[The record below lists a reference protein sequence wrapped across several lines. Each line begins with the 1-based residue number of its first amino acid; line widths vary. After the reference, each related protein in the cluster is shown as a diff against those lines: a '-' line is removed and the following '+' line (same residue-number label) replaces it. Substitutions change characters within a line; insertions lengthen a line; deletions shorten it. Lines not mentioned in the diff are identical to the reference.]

1 MKHPKPAVSK
11 AFSAHTQADDKRQH
25 LTNSKPT
32 PITAAA
38 AWADAPA
45 IARAATVS
53 KRPKLPALFI
63 SHGAP
68 TLAIEQSA
76 TTSAL
81 ARIGQNLPKPRAII
95 IMSAHWQSAKLEISS
110 NPQPKTWHD
119 FSGFTPELYD
129 LQYPAAGQP
138 ALAETLAQQLTARGI
153 ICRVNPLRVSDHGVW
168 APLLHLYPEADIP
181 IVQISLP
188 RHYDSVAC
196 YQLGA
201 QLAQLRD
208 EQILLIGSGSITH
221 NLQALRWQA
230 ESIDKTARDFKVWL
244 LQQLKTDIPSALDWQ
259 QYPNYQNVHPSDEH
273 LLPLFFALG
282 AGQRVSVVH
291 QSMAHHSL
299 GMDIYR
305 FD

>member
-1 MKHPKPAVSK
+1 MKYPKRATSK
-11 AFSAHTQADDKRQH
+11 ASQTTHQRDHHHDTVQ
-25 LTNSKPT
+25 T
-32 PITAAA
+32 PITSAA
-38 AWADAPA
+38 AWESASAVPS
-45 IARAATVS
+45 TTS
-53 KRPKLPALFI
+53 TLPALFI

-81 ARIGQNLPKPRAII
+81 ARIGQNLPKPRAIV

-119 FSGFTPELYD
+119 FSGFAPELYD
-129 LQYPAAGQP
+129 LQYPASGQP
-138 ALAETLAQQLTARGI
+138 ALAETLAQQLSARGI
-153 ICRVNPLRVSDHGVW
+153 TCSVNPVRACDHGVW
-168 APLLHLYPEADIP
+168 APLRHLYPEADVP
-181 IVQISLP
+181 IVQVSLP
-188 RHYDSVAC
+188 QHYDSVAC

-201 QLAQLRD
+201 QLAHLRD
-208 EQILLIGSGSITH
+208 EKILVIGSGNITH
-221 NLQALRWQA
+221 NLQALRWDA
-230 ESIDKTARDFKVWL
+230 DSIDQAAKSFKQWL
-244 LQQLKTDIPSALDWQ
+244 LQQLKIDIPTALDWQ
-259 QYPNYQNVHPSDEH
+259 QYPEYKDIHPSDEH

>member
-1 MKHPKPAVSK
+1 MNYSKLSHSK
-11 AFSAHTQADDKRQH
+11 AVNQPLSSR
-25 LTNSKPT
+25 
-32 PITAAA
+32 PITGSV
-38 AWADAPA
+38 AWADMPVGLTN
-45 IARAATVS
+45 AAH
-53 KRPKLPALFI
+53 LPALFI

-68 TLAIEQSA
+68 TLALEQSA

-95 IMSAHWQSAKLEISS
+95 IMSAHWQSSKLEISS
-110 NPQPKTWHD
+110 NPKPKTWHD
-119 FSGFTPELYD
+119 FSGFDPQLHE
-129 LQYPAAGQP
+129 LQYPVLGHAE
-138 ALAETLAQQLTARGI
+138 LAESLAHQLNERGI
-153 ICRVNPLRVSDHGVW
+153 TCRVNPIRVCDHGVW
-168 APLLHLYPEADIP
+168 APLRHLYPEADVP

-188 RHYDSVAC
+188 QHYDSVAC

-201 QLAQLRD
+201 QLAQLR
-208 EQILLIGSGSITH
+208 EQQIMIIGSGNITH
-221 NLQALRWQA
+221 NLQAMRWEA
-230 ESIDKTARDFKVWL
+230 DSIDRQAKDFKLWL
-244 LQQLKTDIPSALDWQ
+244 LQQLKIDIPTALDWQ
-259 QYPNYQNVHPSDEH
+259 QYPDYQNIHPSDEH

>member
-1 MKHPKPAVSK
+1 MKYPKLVTPNASH
-11 AFSAHTQADDKRQH
+11 ANRQRDNYRGHTSPPISAT
-25 LTNSKPT
+25 
-32 PITAAA
+32 A
-38 AWADAPA
+38 AWADTPA
-45 IARAATVS
+45 VVS
-53 KRPKLPALFI
+53 NLAKLPALFI

-95 IMSAHWQSAKLEISS
+95 IMSAHWQSPKLEISS

-119 FSGFTPELYD
+119 FSGFSPELYE
-129 LQYPAAGQP
+129 LQYPAVGQP
-138 ALAETLAQQLTARGI
+138 ALAESLAHQLTARGI
-153 ICRVNPLRVSDHGVW
+153 TCSINPMRACDHGVW
-168 APLLHLYPEADIP
+168 APLRHLYPQADVP
-181 IVQISLP
+181 IVQMSLP
-188 RHYDSVAC
+188 QHYDSIAC

-201 QLAQLRD
+201 QLARLRE
-208 EQILLIGSGSITH
+208 EQILVIGSGSITH

-230 ESIDKTARDFKVWL
+230 DSTDQTAKDFKLWL
-244 LQQLKTDIPSALDWQ
+244 LQHIKADIPTALDWQ
-259 QYPNYQNVHPSDEH
+259 QYPDYKDIHPSDEH

>member
-110 NPQPKTWHD
+110 NPQPKAWHD

-153 ICRVNPLRVSDHGVW
+153 TCRVNPLRVSDHGVW

>member
-1 MKHPKPAVSK
+1 MNHSK
-11 AFSAHTQADDKRQH
+11 SAQATSRSYHNPDHDIH
-25 LTNSKPT
+25 DTTT
-32 PITAAA
+32 PISGAV
-38 AWADAPA
+38 AWADTP
-45 IARAATVS
+45 IDLS
-53 KRPKLPALFI
+53 NISKLPALFI

-81 ARIGQNLPKPRAII
+81 ARIGHNLPKPRAIV
-95 IMSAHWQSAKLEISS
+95 IMSAHWISSKLEISS
-110 NPQPKTWHD
+110 NPKPKTWHD
-119 FSGFTPELYD
+119 FSGFDRQLHEF
-129 LQYPAAGQP
+129 QYPASGHA
-138 ALAETLAQQLTARGI
+138 ALAESLSQQLSARGI
-153 ICRVNPLRVSDHGVW
+153 NAVVNPLRVSDHGVW
-168 APLLHLYPEADIP
+168 SPVSHLYPQADVP

-188 RHYDSVAC
+188 QHYDSVAC

-201 QLAQLRD
+201 QLSRLRE
-208 EQILLIGSGSITH
+208 EQILIIGSGNITH

-230 ESIDKTARDFKVWL
+230 DSVDKTAKDFKLWL
-244 LQQLKTDIPSALDWQ
+244 LQQLKSDIPAALDWQ
-259 QYPNYQNVHPSDEH
+259 QYPNYKNIHPSDEH

-282 AGQRVSVVH
+282 AGQRVNVVH

>member
-1 MKHPKPAVSK
+1 MA
-11 AFSAHTQADDKRQH
+11 
-25 LTNSKPT
+25 
-32 PITAAA
+32 
-38 AWADAPA
+38 
-45 IARAATVS
+45 
-53 KRPKLPALFI
+53 KLPALFI

-68 TLAIEQSA
+68 TLALEQSA

-81 ARIGQNLPKPRAII
+81 ARIGQNLPKPRAIV

-119 FSGFTPELYD
+119 FSGFAPELYEI
-129 LQYPAAGQP
+129 QYPAAGQP
-138 ALAETLAQQLTARGI
+138 ALAESLAHQLTARGI
-153 ICRVNPLRVSDHGVW
+153 TCSVNPVRACDHGVW
-168 APLLHLYPEADIP
+168 APLKHLYPQADVP
-181 IVQISLP
+181 TVQVSLP
-188 RHYDSVAC
+188 QHYDSVAC

-201 QLAQLRD
+201 QLARLRD
-208 EQILLIGSGSITH
+208 EQILLIGSGNITH

-230 ESIDKTARDFKVWL
+230 DSVDQTAKAFKLWL
-244 LQQLKTDIPSALDWQ
+244 LQQLKIDIPTALDWQ
-259 QYPNYQNVHPSDEH
+259 QYPNYQDIHPSDEH

>member
-1 MKHPKPAVSK
+1 MKYPKRATSK
-11 AFSAHTQADDKRQH
+11 ASQTTHQRDHHHDTVQ
-25 LTNSKPT
+25 T
-32 PITAAA
+32 PITSAA
-38 AWADAPA
+38 AWESASAVPS
-45 IARAATVS
+45 TTS
-53 KRPKLPALFI
+53 TLPALFI

-81 ARIGQNLPKPRAII
+81 ARIGQNLPKPRAIV
-95 IMSAHWQSAKLEISS
+95 IMSAHWQSAKLEINS

-119 FSGFTPELYD
+119 FSGFAPELYD
-129 LQYPAAGQP
+129 LQYPASGQP
-138 ALAETLAQQLTARGI
+138 ALAETLAQQLSARGI
-153 ICRVNPLRVSDHGVW
+153 TCSVNPVRACDHGVW
-168 APLLHLYPEADIP
+168 APLRHLYPEADVP
-181 IVQISLP
+181 IVQVSLP
-188 RHYDSVAC
+188 QHYDSIAC

-201 QLAQLRD
+201 QLAHLRD
-208 EQILLIGSGSITH
+208 EKILVIGSGNITH
-221 NLQALRWQA
+221 NLQALRWEA
-230 ESIDKTARDFKVWL
+230 DSIDQAAKGFKQWL
-244 LQQLKTDIPSALDWQ
+244 LQQLKIDIPTALDWQ
-259 QYPNYQNVHPSDEH
+259 QYPEYKDIHPSDEH

>member
-1 MKHPKPAVSK
+1 MKHPKPALPK
-11 AFSAHTQADDKRQH
+11 ALSAHTQADDKRQH

-45 IARAATVS
+45 ISRAATVS

-153 ICRVNPLRVSDHGVW
+153 TCRVNPLRVSDHGVW

>member
-1 MKHPKPAVSK
+1 MKYPKRATPNTSK
-11 AFSAHTQADDKRQH
+11 SSQQRDDHHSVQ
-25 LTNSKPT
+25 T

-38 AWADAPA
+38 AWENTSDV
-45 IARAATVS
+45 ATNTS
-53 KRPKLPALFI
+53 KLPALFI

-81 ARIGQNLPKPRAII
+81 ARIGQNLPKPRAIV

-119 FSGFTPELYD
+119 FSGFSPELYD
-129 LQYPAAGQP
+129 IQYPATGQP
-138 ALAETLAQQLTARGI
+138 ALAETLAQQLSARGI
-153 ICRVNPLRVSDHGVW
+153 TCSVNPVRACDHGVW
-168 APLLHLYPEADIP
+168 APLRHLYPEADVP

-188 RHYDSVAC
+188 QHYDSIAC

-201 QLAQLRD
+201 QLAHLRD
-208 EQILLIGSGSITH
+208 EQILVIGSGNITH
-221 NLQALRWQA
+221 NLQALRWEA
-230 ESIDKTARDFKVWL
+230 DSIDQAAKTFKQWL
-244 LQQLKTDIPSALDWQ
+244 LQQLKIDIPTALDWQ
-259 QYPNYQNVHPSDEH
+259 QYPDYKDIHPSDEH

-282 AGQRVSVVH
+282 TGQRVSVVH

>member
-1 MKHPKPAVSK
+1 MALRPNKWHMSY
-11 AFSAHTQADDKRQH
+11 
-25 LTNSKPT
+25 SKPSKSKVSLSPLSVL
-32 PITAAA
+32 PITGAA
-38 AWADAPA
+38 AWADMPVGLTN
-45 IARAATVS
+45 AAH
-53 KRPKLPALFI
+53 LPALFI

-68 TLAIEQSA
+68 TLALEQSA

-81 ARIGQNLPKPRAII
+81 ARIGQNLPKPRAIV

-110 NPQPKTWHD
+110 NPSPKTWHD
-119 FSGFTPELYD
+119 FSGFNRKLYEI
-129 LQYPAAGQP
+129 QYPVAGNTL
-138 ALAETLAQQLTARGI
+138 LAESLAQQLSERGI
-153 ICRVNPLRVSDHGVW
+153 TCRVNPIRVCDHGVW
-168 APLLHLYPEADIP
+168 APLRHLYPEADVP

-188 RHYDSVAC
+188 QNYDSVAC

-208 EQILLIGSGSITH
+208 EQIMIIGSGNITH
-221 NLQALRWQA
+221 NLQAMRWDA
-230 ESIDKTARDFKVWL
+230 DSIDKQAKDFKLWL
-244 LQQLKTDIPSALDWQ
+244 LQQLKIDIPTALDWQ
-259 QYPNYQNVHPSDEH
+259 QYPQYKDIHPSDEH

>member
-1 MKHPKPAVSK
+1 V
-11 AFSAHTQADDKRQH
+11 Q
-25 LTNSKPT
+25 T

-38 AWADAPA
+38 AWENTSDV
-45 IARAATVS
+45 ATNTS
-53 KRPKLPALFI
+53 KLPALFI

-81 ARIGQNLPKPRAII
+81 ARIGQNLPKPRAIV

-119 FSGFTPELYD
+119 FSGFSPELYD
-129 LQYPAAGQP
+129 IQYPAIGQP

-153 ICRVNPLRVSDHGVW
+153 TCSVNPVRACDHGVW
-168 APLLHLYPEADIP
+168 APLRHLYPEADVP

-188 RHYDSVAC
+188 QHYDSIAC

-201 QLAQLRD
+201 QLAHLRD
-208 EQILLIGSGSITH
+208 EQILVIGSGNITH
-221 NLQALRWQA
+221 NLQALRWEA
-230 ESIDKTARDFKVWL
+230 DSIDQAAKTFKQWL
-244 LQQLKTDIPSALDWQ
+244 LQQLKIDIPTALDWQ
-259 QYPNYQNVHPSDEH
+259 QYPDYKDIHPSDEH

-282 AGQRVSVVH
+282 TGQRVSVVH